1 MAPILSLGTADIR
14 QHIPLFHML
23 FDAIQIGISITD
35 ASGVIVY
42 CNSAL
47 LKIDNV
53 TADDILEKR
62 MCEVYDFTE
71 NESPAMQ
78 VLRTG
83 QMIVDRVNSYS
94 TRSGNL
100 VNASCTI
107 YPLFSHEKVICGVIC
122 YTQSYTLL
130 NTHFQ
135 NVQSELAR
143 AAPDTDNAQIRYTFD
158 SIIGNNSALKQAVEK
173 SRHAANG
180 SSPVMLVGE
189 TGVGKEL
196 FAQSIHGAGPR
207 RQGAY
212 TAINCSAIPETL
224 LEGILFG
231 TTKGAFTGAVNR
243 QGLLELS
250 NGGTLFLDEV
260 DSMPIGLQSKLLRV
274 LQEQQVRRVG
284 DTVERRVDV
293 RVISAV
299 GRNPAEL
306 LEQKLLRPDLYYRLG
321 VIRVFIPPLR
331 ERMDDLA
338 LLAEH
343 FLTRSSRKL
352 FRPVPSLSAEA
363 RDCLHRHAWPGNV
376 RELEHVLEAVLSILE
391 QQMEISREHIA
402 YACPELTAVPVSAG
416 AIQTS
421 SSCGQPALPR
431 HPTDE
436 APTVADSVQSVPRA
450 NKPLASAAHEAEL
463 AVIRKALETT
473 AGKQAL
479 AARLLGISPQ
489 LLRYKL
495 KKYQCRIEDFIP
507 KQIQ

>member
-14 QHIPLFHML
+14 QHISLFHML

-107 YPLFSHEKVICGVIC
+107 YPLLSQEKMVCGVIC
-122 YTQSYTLL
+122 YTQNYTLL

-135 NVQSELAR
+135 NVQNELAKT
-143 AAPDTDNAQIRYTFD
+143 APDTDHAQLRYTFD
-158 SIIGNNSALKQAVEK
+158 SIIGNNSALKHAVEK

-196 FAQSIHGAGPR
+196 FAQSIHGAGAR

-243 QGLLELS
+243 QGLFEIS

-321 VIRVFIPPLR
+321 VIKVSIPPLR
-331 ERMDDLA
+331 ERMDDLE
-338 LLAEH
+338 LLTGH
-343 FLTRSSRKL
+343 FLDQVSRKL
-352 FRPVPSLSAEA
+352 FRPVPDLSEEA
-363 RDCLHRHAWPGNV
+363 QDCLHRHAWPGNV

-391 QQMEISREHIA
+391 QQMEIRRDHIA
-402 YACPELTAVPVSAG
+402 YACPELTAVPASAK
-416 AIQTS
+416 ATQPPS
-421 SSCGQPALPR
+421 RCEQPAPPQC
-431 HPTDE
+431 PTDK
-436 APTVADSVQSVPRA
+436 ASTGPDPVQSVSRA

-463 AVIRKALETT
+463 AVICKALKTT

-507 KQIQ
+507 EWL